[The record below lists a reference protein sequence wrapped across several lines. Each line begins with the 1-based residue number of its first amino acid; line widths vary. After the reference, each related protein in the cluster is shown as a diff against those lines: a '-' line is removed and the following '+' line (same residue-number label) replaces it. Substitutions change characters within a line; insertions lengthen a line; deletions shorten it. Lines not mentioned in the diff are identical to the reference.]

1 MYQKP
6 GVTVGSPLAFDT
18 FCCLC
23 SHHCSFSLVIITS
36 EGTENPISSVY
47 SSGSSRANPNFH
59 PDANEFYRKKAEVFF
74 RLISLFR
81 RSASSVGR
89 KIKLRLD

>member
-1 MYQKP
+1 MYQSQ
-6 GVTVGSPLAFDT
+6 GLLCGSPLAFDT

-36 EGTENPISSVY
+36 EGTENPISLYIHPVLQ
-47 SSGSSRANPNFH
+47 GLILIFH